1 MADEISLAS
10 GDVLVA
16 LLATQRGMIDPGA
29 LDGLTDEVLAQ
40 KSRGRSATL
49 LGLLVD
55 KGLLTNGQA
64 ADLKKA
70 RAEQARMCV
79 TCSHT
84 TYLLPGETVDTRTC
98 EKCKRTLSGAKA
110 GETAPSGRVVAP
122 AAISDRIP
130 GPPPPATGRAAPA
143 GAKPVG
149 ARPVGAAS
157 ASAPPATA
165 VPPELAATVLEPPP
179 GAPGAPRSGNAP
191 ASAPRFAPPAASPPA
206 APAAV
211 GRSSGRHQGPPTP
224 FWAQLGEILAFPLA
238 SGGGLT
244 MLAMA
249 SLLGLLLYE
258 GFGWGLTTMVSMPVV
273 GGPMLVLIGGAML
286 PTTGYLWSYLARVTT
301 AGVRGERELPD
312 FPEFSLADQFQMALR
327 VMGVILACY
336 WPILVVILAALMA
349 KAPLLLLAAL
359 PCALLGALYWPIAW
373 LLAASFQNGA
383 LAWQYPVG
391 LRAIGVALGD
401 YLLLIL
407 IQVIVVALTGAM
419 TVAAGLGLPA
429 VLVDLVIVLL
439 TTYQLMVTALAAG
452 RFYWANHSR
461 LQWFAAPEPAAA
473 AAPDPRFGP
482 PAVQAGGPRGPI
494 TAGVAVHRSA
504 RGEAMSKDMLRQDA
518 LGMIRHPATIA
529 ALIAVALI
537 LVVKSVA
544 HKDWY
549 VTQLEAS
556 DAARERKVPLV
567 IWRHGTGD
575 SRNESFRETVLL
587 DPRVRKLDFVIYD
600 HEVPGSP
607 HGSIPEH
614 GSLAVFDA
622 KDTTVQVDYLRCE
635 VLPTPDQLIAALN
648 KAGAK

>member
-1 MADEISLAS
+1 MADEIALAS

-16 LLATQRGMIDPGA
+16 LLAAQRGMVDPGA
-29 LDGLTDEVLAQ
+29 LDGLTDEVLAS
-40 KSRGRSATL
+40 KARGRTTSL
-49 LGLLVD
+49 LGLMVD
-55 KGLLTNGQA
+55 KGLLTSGQA

-98 EKCKRTLSGAKA
+98 EKCKRLLSGAKA
-110 GETAPSGRVVAP
+110 GETATPSGRVVAP
-122 AAISDRIP
+122 AAVSDRIP
-130 GPPPPATGRAAPA
+130 GPPPPATGRAAQS
-143 GAKPVG
+143 G
-149 ARPVGAAS
+149 ARPSGAGPTGAVAAS
-157 ASAPPATA
+157 AKPAAT
-165 VPPELAATVLEPPP
+165 VPPEMAATVLEPPP
-179 GAPGAPRSGNAP
+179 GAPAAPPSGAD
-191 ASAPRFAPPAASPPA
+191 PRFAPPATGPRA
-206 APAAV
+206 APTAV
-211 GRSSGRHQGPPTP
+211 GRPSGRHQGPPAP
-224 FWAQLGEILAFPLA
+224 FWAQLGEILAFPVA

-258 GFGWGLTTMVSMPVV
+258 GFGWGLTTMAVNPVI

-312 FPEFSLADQFQMALR
+312 FPEFALADQFQMALR
-327 VMGVILACY
+327 VIGVVLACY
-336 WPILVVILAALMA
+336 WPILVVVLAAVMA

-373 LLAASFQNGA
+373 LLTASFQNGA
-383 LAWQYPVG
+383 LAWQYPAG
-391 LRAIGVALGD
+391 LRAIGSAPGD

-407 IQVIVVALTGAM
+407 IQVIVGTLTGAVS
-419 TVAAGLGLPA
+419 VAAGLGLPA
-429 VLVDLVIVLL
+429 VLVDLVIVVL
-439 TTYQLMVTALAAG
+439 TTYQLMVTALATG

-461 LQWFAAPEPAAA
+461 LQWFATPEPAPEAA
-473 AAPDPRFGP
+473 HDPRFGP
-482 PAVQAGGPRGPI
+482 PAVQPAGPRGPI
-494 TAGVAVHRSA
+494 TSGVAVHRSA
-504 RGEAMSKDMLRQDA
+504 RGESMSRDMLKQDA

-529 ALIAVALI
+529 ALIAVALL

-556 DAARERKVPLV
+556 DAARKRQVPLV
-567 IWRHGTGD
+567 VWRHGTGD
-575 SRNESFRETVLL
+575 SRNEDLRKSVLL
-587 DPRVRKLDFVIYD
+587 DPRVQKLDFVIYD

-607 HGSIPEH
+607 HGSIPEW
-614 GSLAVFDA
+614 GSLSVFDA
-622 KDTTVQVDYLRCE
+622 KDPALQVDYMRTE
-635 VLPTPDQLIAALN
+635 VVPTPDQLIAALQ
-648 KAGAK
+648 KAGAR